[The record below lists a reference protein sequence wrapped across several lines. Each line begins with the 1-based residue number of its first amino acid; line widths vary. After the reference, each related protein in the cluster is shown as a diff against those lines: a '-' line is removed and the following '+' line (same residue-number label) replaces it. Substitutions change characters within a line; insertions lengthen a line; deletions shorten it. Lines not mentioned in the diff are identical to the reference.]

1 MQFLFA
7 LADRQEYMRDLDRLQ
22 LNTNRVFL
30 SLKDK
35 EGKLYVLKETKLMV
49 DDQKIKQEAI
59 TKFIDNYLGGKV
71 SPYIRSEEVPDE
83 DFDRNVRVV
92 VGENFQNAIMDA
104 KTNVVLLVYSTIY
117 PGSATQDANIHET
130 LSKVGEV
137 FKDSEDVL
145 IAKVEG
151 TLNEIYPHY
160 KSHTYPKIYFLPV
173 EKKHEPVV
181 FEGAVTVD
189 ELVKFVRDEVD
200 KVKKA
205 KAEAQQAQDK
215 PESAEQ
221 KKDL

>member
-1 MQFLFA
+1 M
-7 LADRQEYMRDLDRLQ
+7 Q

-35 EGKLYVLKETKLMV
+35 EGRMYVLKETKLMV

-71 SPYIRSEEVPDE
+71 SPYVRSEEVPEE
-83 DFDRNVRVV
+83 DFDRFVRVV
-92 VGENFQNAIMDA
+92 VGENFQSAVMDA
-104 KTNVVLLVYSTIY
+104 KTSVVLLVYSTLY

-151 TLNEIYPHY
+151 TMNEIYPHY

-189 ELVKFVRDEVD
+189 ELVKFVREGVD
-200 KVKKA
+200 KVKKE
-205 KAEAQQAQDK
+205 KTEAQQDK
-215 PESAEQ
+215 PESEEP